1 MTSAR
6 SCQAAFTCGV
16 AICFVQVPR
25 DTEQHGPENTN
36 QEKLQ
41 MSEETEDQGIIQ
53 VVVDRLEK
61 QRLPA
66 ALELL
71 EKVNNGE
78 KLNDMELAFLDNVFK
93 DTQSNRAMLEKYPAW
108 QPLAARM
115 IGLYNEI
122 TTKALENEKASGE
135 HS

>member
-1 MTSAR
+1 
-6 SCQAAFTCGV
+6 
-16 AICFVQVPR
+16 
-25 DTEQHGPENTN
+25 
-36 QEKLQ
+36 
-41 MSEETEDQGIIQ
+41 MSEETENQGIIQ

-78 KLNDMELAFLDNVFK
+78 KLNDMELAFLDKVFQ
-93 DTQSNRAMLEKYPAW
+93 DAQNNRAMLEKYPAW

-115 IGLYNEI
+115 ISLYNEI
-122 TTKALENEKASGE
+122 TTRALENEKASGE
-135 HS
+135 NS

>member
-1 MTSAR
+1 
-6 SCQAAFTCGV
+6 
-16 AICFVQVPR
+16 
-25 DTEQHGPENTN
+25 
-36 QEKLQ
+36 

-78 KLNDMELAFLDNVFK
+78 KLNDMDLAFLDNVFK

-122 TTKALENEKASGE
+122 TTKALENEEASGE
-135 HS
+135 RS